1 MQIDF
6 YLTTTNIPIFFNI
19 DLGELHQKKNHQP
32 HFKQQIKKDKIAFSS
47 IELLVLQM

>member
-19 DLGELHQKKNHQP
+19 DLGELHQKK
-32 HFKQQIKKDKIAFSS
+32 KITNPILNSK
-47 IELLVLQM
+47 